1 MVAASA
7 GHEDCARLLLG
18 AGALTGH
25 ADRWGRTA
33 LHLAAQNGHA
43 AATQLLLN
51 AGADPFVED
60 CKGGAS
66 DHWQSGGGRAVDVD
80 ARRTMNSM
88 LICGDSAPG
97 CAADN
102 LST

>member
-7 GHEDCARLLLG
+7 GHEDCVHLLLR

-43 AATQLLLN
+43 AATQLLLTV
-51 AGADPFVED
+51 GADPFIED
-60 CKGGAS
+60 CKGGKS
-66 DHWQSGGGRAVDVD
+66 NHGQLGGGCAVGVENDQYD
-80 ARRTMNSM
+80 AHLWR
-88 LICGDSAPG
+88 L
-97 CAADN
+97 CAE
-102 LST
+102 TCW

>member
-7 GHEDCARLLLG
+7 GHEDCVHLLLR

-43 AATQLLLN
+43 AATQLLLT
-51 AGADPFVED
+51 AGADPFIED
-60 CKGGAS
+60 CKGENC
-66 DHWQSGGGRAVDVD
+66 DHGQSGGGCAVGVD
-80 ARRTMNSM
+80 ERRIRSD
-88 LICGDSAPG
+88 LWRL
-97 CAADN
+97 CAE
-102 LST
+102 TCC